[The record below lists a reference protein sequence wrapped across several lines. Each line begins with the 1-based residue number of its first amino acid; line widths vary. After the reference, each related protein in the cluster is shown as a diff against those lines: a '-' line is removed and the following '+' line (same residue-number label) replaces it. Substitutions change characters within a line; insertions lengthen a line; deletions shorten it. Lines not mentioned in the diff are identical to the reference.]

1 VTLITLVKIFSNLFE
16 NCYLALLLMLGPNT
30 GHKHNKAA
38 GRFKA
43 WHVKDMD
50 DQRRFATVGE
60 RNIDI

>member
-1 VTLITLVKIFSNLFE
+1 ME
-16 NCYLALLLMLGPNT
+16 
-30 GHKHNKAA
+30 HKHNKAA

-50 DQRRFATVGE
+50 DQGRFATVGE